1 MESREVRIKELNAP
15 RYSFAD
21 ADTLAGVSRGTSRRW
36 LKGYKYSYYS
46 LRFFGD
52 PDMYPPYVLSEEVRQ
67 QPPVGGA
74 ALQFNA
80 ASFMDLM
87 EVLVISG
94 LRSKGFSTRTV
105 RQINEY
111 CQLALREPRPLVT
124 ETFKVQGKDVF
135 VQMSESPY
143 LLNVSKQQG
152 MHAWEDALD
161 PFLESVDF
169 EQELAHRWWPLGR
182 NYPIVIDPD
191 YGYGFPTVL
200 ETGVRTEIV
209 AERARMK
216 ESVEEI
222 AYDFDLTEAEIKA
235 ALEYE
240 KTPLAA

>member
-1 MESREVRIKELNAP
+1 MESGEARVKELNAP

-21 ADTLAGVSRGTSRRW
+21 VDALAGVSKGTARRW
-36 LKGYKYSYYS
+36 LKGYKYSYYPPQ
-46 LRFFGD
+46 FFGD
-52 PDMYPPYVLSEEVRQ
+52 PYIYLPHVLSEEVRR

-74 ALQFNA
+74 ALKFNA
-80 ASFMDLM
+80 ASFMDLV

-111 CQLALREPRPLVT
+111 CQLALWKPRPLVT

-135 VQMSESPY
+135 VQMSESPH

-152 MHAWEDALD
+152 MQAWEDALD

-200 ETGVRTEIV
+200 KTGVRTEIV
-209 AERARMK
+209 AERARME

-222 AYDFDLTEAEIKA
+222 AYDFDLTETEVKA